1 MFRAA
6 EPWTD
11 AAHGT
16 YLSLTT
22 TPIGGVTWT
31 ERVRIA
37 PYGYVGLGTATP
49 LFPLDVRL
57 ARSATYARFGTDS
70 AVPLFL
76 IADNPHIG
84 FNVYFDEGYKYGVSG
99 FAGYMAFNQNV
110 AGAFTFATA
119 PGGAAGAA
127 APMTTRM
134 TITNDGLVG
143 IGTTSPVTAL
153 DVVGSIRSAA
163 DLAVVGAV
171 TGSSGE
177 FASPL
182 SNGTAVTGVANI
194 GTNAWGLYGSS
205 ASGIGVRGESGGAAG
220 AAGQFI
226 NSNASGKAIAAVVNG
241 VEVMAVTATG
251 VHAGPGMTGTPL
263 AHGVVGADGSW
274 GVGLSHSTNIG
285 SVTRIGTGS
294 YEIVVTGESL
304 DWANHTAVVTMAD
317 SGPGMS
323 SFSYSFSGH
332 LMVNTYNS
340 SGTSFNRAFTF
351 VIFKM

>member
-226 NSNASGKAIAAVVNG
+226 NSSGAGKAITAVVNG
-241 VEVMAVTATG
+241 VEVMTATATG

-274 GVGLSHSTNIG
+274 VGLSHSTNVS
-285 SVTRIGTGS
+285 SVTKTGTGT

-304 DWANHTAVVTMAD
+304 DWAQHTTMVTMAD

-323 SFSYSFSGH
+323 SFSFSFSGH

-340 SGTSFNRAFTF
+340 SGTSFDRAFTF